1 MDPSVSAARVALLM
15 ERISR
20 LMRARDGEA
29 GLNPAQWEAL
39 RYLSRANRFSRSPT
53 AVAEF
58 LAATKGTVSQTL
70 IALEAKGLVRKSASE
85 RDKRGARLEIT
96 DAGWDLLE
104 GADPLVRVMEAVA
117 ELPPLHASL
126 ISQALSR
133 VLEALLERNGRRV
146 FGSCLACRYFRRDA
160 HAGRPEGP
168 HLCSAFGSPV
178 SEADAMLICV
188 EHIPA

>member
-20 LMRARDGEA
+20 LMRARDGAA

-160 HAGRPEGP
+160 HSGRPERP